1 MIENILKQIQEHK
14 VVSVWERLANTDLPI
29 VLYGTGNGAEKIIRV
44 MKSYSIEVAGVFVS
58 DDFVRGQKF
67 LGYQVETL
75 SQIQEQFSDFVI
87 VVAFGTHIESVIDR
101 IVKLDQQYPVYIPD
115 VPVIGDILFTPSF
128 FEEHLSEFQAVY
140 QMLADELSKQIF
152 VEMILYKIT
161 GELKYLMGS
170 VSEAAETYQ
179 EILCLSTEESYADL
193 GAYRGDT
200 IEEFLYYA
208 SQGRGHLDGYE
219 TYYKS
224 ILAIEPD
231 GKNYKKLCAAVERL
245 GLSKVEC
252 IHAAAGDSDGFL
264 HFDTGAGRQSHI
276 NPTVPD
282 QPVSPKKCPKT
293 GYWATAKARRAA
305 AYQEAVQQKHQT
317 KIPVHRLD
325 SLAKSPITFINMDVE
340 GAERQAIQGCRE
352 TILTDKPKM
361 LIACYHRTP
370 DLFEI
375 PLQISEIRSD
385 YRFYYRRYSCI
396 PAWEINLLCVSGK

>member
-14 VVSVWERLANTDLPI
+14 AISVWERLADSKLPI

-58 DDFVRGQKF
+58 DDFARGQKF
-67 LGYQVETL
+67 LMYQVETL
-75 SQIQEQFSDFVI
+75 SQIQERLSDFII
-87 VVAFGTHIESVIDR
+87 VVAFGTHIESVMNR
-101 IVKLDQQYPVYIPD
+101 IIQLDQQYPVYIPD
-115 VPVIGDILFTPSF
+115 VPVIGDVLFTPSF
-128 FEEHLSEFQAVY
+128 FEEHISEFQAVY
-140 QMLADELSKQIF
+140 QMLADELSKRVF
-152 VEMILYKIT
+152 EEMILYKIT
-161 GELKYLMGS
+161 GELKYLMSS
-170 VSEAAETYQ
+170 VTDAAETYQ
-179 EILCLSTEESYADL
+179 EILRLGTEESFADL

-208 SQGRGHLDGYE
+208 SQGRGQPNSYE
-219 TYYKS
+219 TYYRS
-224 ILAIEPD
+224 ILAMEPD
-231 GKNYKKLCAAVERL
+231 GKNYKKLCATVERL
-245 GLSKVEC
+245 GLSKAEC

-264 HFDTGAGRQSHI
+264 YFDTGAGRQSHI
-276 NPTVPD
+276 TPTVPD
-282 QPVSPKKCPKT
+282 QSVSQKNCPKT

-305 AYQEAVQQKHQT
+305 AYQKAVQQKHQT

-325 SLAKSPITFINMDVE
+325 SLTKTPITFINMDVE
-340 GAERQAIQGCRE
+340 GAERQAIQGSRE
-352 TILTDKPKM
+352 TILTCKPKM

-396 PAWEINLLCVSGK
+396 PAWEINLLCI

>member
-14 VVSVWERLANTDLPI
+14 VISVWERLADSKLPI

-58 DDFVRGQKF
+58 DDFARGQKF
-67 LGYQVETL
+67 LMYQVETL
-75 SQIQEQFSDFVI
+75 SQIQERLSDFII
-87 VVAFGTHIESVIDR
+87 VVAFGTHIESVIER
-101 IVKLDQQYPVYIPD
+101 IIQLDQQYPVYIPD
-115 VPVIGDILFTPSF
+115 VPVIGDVLFTPAF
-128 FEEHLSEFQAVY
+128 FEEHISEFQAVY
-140 QMLADELSKQIF
+140 QMLADELSKRVF

-161 GELKYLMGS
+161 GELKYLMSS
-170 VSEAAETYQ
+170 VTDAAETYQ
-179 EILCLSTEESYADL
+179 EILRLGTEESFADL

-200 IEEFLYYA
+200 VEEFLHYA
-208 SQGRGHLDGYE
+208 SQGQGQQDGYE
-219 TYYKS
+219 TYYRS
-224 ILAIEPD
+224 ILAMEPD
-231 GKNYKKLCAAVERL
+231 GKNYKKLCATVERL
-245 GLSKVEC
+245 GLSKAEC
-252 IHAAAGDSDGFL
+252 IHTAAGDYDGFL
-264 HFDTGAGRQSHI
+264 YFDTGAGRQSHI
-276 NPTVPD
+276 TPTVPD
-282 QPVSPKKCPKT
+282 QPASQQNYPKT

-340 GAERQAIQGCRE
+340 GAERQAIQGSRE
-352 TILTDKPKM
+352 NILSYKPKM

-396 PAWEINLLCVSGK
+396 PAWEINLLCI

>member
-14 VVSVWERLANTDLPI
+14 VISVWERLADSKLPI

-58 DDFVRGQKF
+58 DDFARGQKF
-67 LGYQVETL
+67 LMYQVETL
-75 SQIQEQFSDFVI
+75 SQIQERLSDFII
-87 VVAFGTHIESVIDR
+87 VVAFGTHIESVMNR
-101 IVKLDQQYPVYIPD
+101 IIQLDQQYPVYIPD
-115 VPVIGDILFTPSF
+115 VPVIGDVLFTPAF
-128 FEEHLSEFQAVY
+128 FEEHISEFQAVY
-140 QMLADELSKQIF
+140 QMLADELSKRVF

-161 GELKYLMGS
+161 GELKYLMSS
-170 VSEAAETYQ
+170 VTDAAETYQ
-179 EILCLSTEESYADL
+179 EILRLGTEESFADL

-200 IEEFLYYA
+200 IEEFLHYA
-208 SQGRGHLDGYE
+208 SQGRGQQDGYE
-219 TYYKS
+219 TYYRS
-224 ILAIEPD
+224 ILAMEPD

-245 GLSKVEC
+245 GLTKAEC
-252 IHAAAGDSDGFL
+252 IHTAAGDSDGFL
-264 HFDTGAGRQSHI
+264 YFDTGAGRQSHI
-276 NPTVPD
+276 NPAAPA
-282 QPVSPKKCPKT
+282 QPVSQQNFSQT

-325 SLAKSPITFINMDVE
+325 TLAKSPITFINMDVE
-340 GAERQAIQGCRE
+340 GAEKQAIQGSRE
-352 TILTDKPKM
+352 TILSYKPKM

-396 PAWEINLLCVSGK
+396 PAWEINLLCI

>member
-14 VVSVWERLANTDLPI
+14 AISVWERLADSKLPI

-58 DDFVRGQKF
+58 DDFARGQKF
-67 LGYQVETL
+67 LMYQVETL
-75 SQIQEQFSDFVI
+75 SQIQERLSDFII
-87 VVAFGTHIESVIDR
+87 VVAFGTHIESVMNR
-101 IVKLDQQYPVYIPD
+101 IIQLDQQYPVYIPD
-115 VPVIGDILFTPSF
+115 VPVIGDVLFTPSF
-128 FEEHLSEFQAVY
+128 FEEHISEFQAVY
-140 QMLADELSKQIF
+140 QMLADELSKRVF

-161 GELKYLMGS
+161 GELKYLMSS
-170 VSEAAETYQ
+170 VTDAAETYQ
-179 EILCLSTEESYADL
+179 EILRLGTEESYADL

-200 IEEFLYYA
+200 VEEFLHYA
-208 SQGRGHLDGYE
+208 SQGQGQQDGYE
-219 TYYKS
+219 TYYRS
-224 ILAIEPD
+224 ILAMEPD

-245 GLSKVEC
+245 GLTKAEC
-252 IHAAAGDSDGFL
+252 IHTAAGDSDGFL

-276 NPTVPD
+276 NPIAPMPFTA
-282 QPVSPKKCPKT
+282 QQNSPQK

-325 SLAKSPITFINMDVE
+325 TLAKSPITFINMDVE
-340 GAERQAIQGCRE
+340 GAERQAIQGSRE
-352 TILTDKPKM
+352 TILSYKPKM

-396 PAWEINLLCVSGK
+396 PAWEINLLCI